1 MTVTAASA
9 ARLARIAVRTI
20 RAWCRR
26 GLLAAAKL
34 HGRWAISV
42 ADLRNLLARLY
53 PAPRPRPA
61 DRRRKGESAPLKTG
75 RAARVPTG
83 HHMSVTRRIAVLEA
97 HVARF
102 NTGRAT
108 AASYLTE
115 VLGVD
120 ADFVRRFA
128 SGFGKAATAAHRAR
142 TGNDP
147 QRDCIA
153 RVGRRRFVRCFSYD
167 LCDLVMAARTFP
179 RTAAF
184 LNA

>member
-42 ADLRNLLARLY
+42 ADLRTLLARLY

-61 DRRRKGESAPLKTG
+61 DRYRKGESAPLKTG
-75 RAARVPTG
+75 RAARTRTG
-83 HHMSVTRRIAVLEA
+83 HHMSIARRIAVLDA
-97 HVARF
+97 RVARF
-102 NTGRAT
+102 NARRAT

-128 SGFGKAATAAHRAR
+128 PGFGKAATAAYRAR
-142 TGNDP
+142 TGDSP
-147 QRDCIA
+147 PCDCIA
-153 RVGRRRFVRCFSYD
+153 RIGLRRFVECASYD
-167 LCDLVMAARTFP
+167 LCDLDAAARAFP

-184 LNA
+184 LNP